1 MLILNLSRVNSQ
13 TQPYGWRNSC
23 KSYSHSI
30 FTTIKDNN
38 GSGGSVT
45 SPQPL
50 LILHVLEYMMGHANG
65 APPVHNSSFFFH
77 IGIVIPI
84 HKGDNS
90 VVVYIKGI
98 CWQKM
103 WQKL

>member
-1 MLILNLSRVNSQ
+1 VLTLKLSLMAEKKFMQVILSQ
-13 TQPYGWRNSC
+13 YL
-23 KSYSHSI
+23 YYY
-30 FTTIKDNN
+30 TIKDNN
-38 GSGGSVT
+38 GGGGSVT

-50 LILHVLEYMMGHANG
+50 LILHVLDDG
-65 APPVHNSSFFFH
+65 ARQWRASCTQLIFFFH

-98 CWQKM
+98 C
-103 WQKL
+103 